1 MFRGANKVTLDAKG
15 RVAMPARY
23 RDTLVERSE
32 GRLVATVDR
41 ADRCLLI
48 YPLPDWE
55 EIERKLMRLPSL
67 NPQARRLQR
76 LMVGHAT
83 DLELDS
89 HGRVLVPPKLREFAS
104 LTRQAMLIGQGNRF
118 ELWDEQPRRAR
129 AAVALGARVA
139 EHTPVLPDEVLAG
152 LAVRA
157 DGRYCDA
164 TFGRGGHTAAIL
176 GALGPSGR
184 VIAIDRDP
192 DAIRAG
198 RARFAGEPRLTL
210 MRGSF
215 GQLEERV
222 RAAGLAGELDGVL
235 MDLGVSSPQLDE
247 AERGFS
253 FMQDGPLDMRM
264 DNESGQSAAQWLA
277 RASERDV
284 ASVLRELGEERY
296 AGRIA
301 RAIVAARASAPLER
315 TGQLAAL
322 VAAAVPTREPGKHPA
337 TRTFQAIRIHVN
349 GELDAL
355 GAALP
360 QAVRLLAPGGRLCV
374 ISFHSLEDRIVKR
387 FIRREEQGDPVYA
400 GLPQIPP
407 HARPRLRRVGKAIEP
422 GAAEVERNPRSRS
435 AVLRVAERV
444 AA

>member
-1 MFRGANKVTLDAKG
+1 VT
-15 RVAMPARY
+15 
-23 RDTLVERSE
+23 
-32 GRLVATVDR
+32 
-41 ADRCLLI
+41 
-48 YPLPDWE
+48 
-55 EIERKLMRLPSL
+55 
-67 NPQARRLQR
+67 
-76 LMVGHAT
+76 
-83 DLELDS
+83 
-89 HGRVLVPPKLREFAS
+89 
-104 LTRQAMLIGQGNRF
+104 
-118 ELWDEQPRRAR
+118 
-129 AAVALGARVA
+129 

-164 TFGRGGHTAAIL
+164 TFGRGGHTAALL
-176 GALGPSGR
+176 GALGPAGR

-198 RARFAGEPRLTL
+198 QMRFAGEPRLTL
-210 MRGSF
+210 VRGSF

-222 RAAGLAGELDGVL
+222 RAAGLGGELQGVL

-247 AERGFS
+247 ASRGFS

-264 DNESGQSAAQWLA
+264 DNEAGQSAAQWLA
-277 RASERDV
+277 RASERDIV
-284 ASVLRELGEERY
+284 AVLRRLGEERFS
-296 AGRIA
+296 GRIA
-301 RAIVAARASAPLER
+301 RAIVAARAVEPIVR
-315 TGQLAAL
+315 TGQLAAI

-349 GELDAL
+349 GELEAL
-355 GAALP
+355 EAALP

-400 GLPQIPP
+400 GLPEIPP
-407 HARPRLRRVGKAIEP
+407 HARPRLRRVGRAIDA
-422 GAAEVERNPRSRS
+422 GDAEVARNPRARS
-435 AVLRVAERV
+435 AVLRVAERI